1 MPETPQPKD
10 DGASRPVVDGNGSLL
25 GCICPAPLQF
35 DPVCGSDGVTY
46 GNLQKLK
53 CARSCG
59 KSQFSFLRS
68 FFFFFF
74 FFCFFLF
81 PFCSFWYAFFLIF
94 FRVHV
99 SSFFLLRLL
108 HSQDIPSLSVLLKPQ
123 KKIISTVSLP
133 NVYSLQ

>member
-1 MPETPQPKD
+1 MKTSTIIAISCCLLLNQGTNGRTRVLRQTEWENFVPTFWRPDLEDASMPETPQPKD

-59 KSQFSFLRS
+59 KNVRLSFIGA
-68 FFFFFF
+68 
-74 FFCFFLF
+74 
-81 PFCSFWYAFFLIF
+81 CS
-94 FRVHV
+94 
-99 SSFFLLRLL
+99 
-108 HSQDIPSLSVLLKPQ
+108 
-123 KKIISTVSLP
+123 
-133 NVYSLQ
+133 NG